1 MLIMARMRSLL
12 LLALVAQPLVA
23 CVADDGA
30 MVEEEDG
37 DALDDGKS
45 DSPDSADNPLN
56 PSGRPAKYPI
66 VLVHGFAAS
75 PERNGFNAE
84 TAQALCNDGHSVFV
98 PTLPAFAG
106 NARRAAVLAAEVD
119 RILTGAVDFCG
130 RRPATPPTRV
140 NIIAHSMGGTDA
152 RVLIQGTDTLR
163 EYEKKVASVTTISSP
178 QIGSAMADMVLRVG
192 AWKDQTLGNE
202 GGTALRALGQLAGV
216 FIPDSPD
223 QLPTDIYDAFFSIS
237 SENNADLW
245 VPYGTKV
252 FSWAGLSNV
261 GGVPNPADEAA
272 CEGKMSLFRKTLVGT
287 YKRHWMNVLLQPMAW
302 VVGET
307 TQLAPNDGLVKVTH
321 AKWGE
326 FRGCIPADHAA
337 EVGAFPLSGF
347 DHIRFLRN
355 RAFELAARSL

>member
-1 MLIMARMRSLL
+1 
-12 LLALVAQPLVA
+12 
-23 CVADDGA
+23 
-30 MVEEEDG
+30 MVEEEEQDPS
-37 DALDDGKS
+37 ADGKS

-84 TAQALCNDGHSVFV
+84 TAQALCNDGHSVYV
-98 PTLPAFAG
+98 PALPAFAG

-119 RILTGAVDFCG
+119 AIVAGKVDFCG
-130 RRPATPPTRV
+130 RQPNVHDRV
-140 NIIAHSMGGTDA
+140 NIIGHSMGGTDA

-163 EYEKKVASVTTISSP
+163 EYEKKVASVITISSP
-178 QIGSAMADMVLRVG
+178 HIGSAMADMVLRVG
-192 AWKDQTLGNE
+192 AWKDQALGNE
-202 GGTALRALGQLAGV
+202 GGTALQALGQLTGV

-223 QLPTDIYDAFFSIS
+223 ELPTDMYDAFFSIS
-237 SENNADLW
+237 TENDSALW

-252 FSWAGLSNV
+252 WSWAGLSNV
-261 GGVPNPADEAA
+261 AGVPNPADEAA
-272 CEGKMSLFRKTLVGT
+272 CEGKMSLFRKTVLGT
-287 YKRHWMNVLLQPMAW
+287 YQRHWMNVLLQPMAW
-302 VVGET
+302 VVGESS
-307 TQLAPNDGLVKVTH
+307 QLAPNDGLVKVEH

-326 FRGCIPADHAA
+326 FRGCMPADHAA